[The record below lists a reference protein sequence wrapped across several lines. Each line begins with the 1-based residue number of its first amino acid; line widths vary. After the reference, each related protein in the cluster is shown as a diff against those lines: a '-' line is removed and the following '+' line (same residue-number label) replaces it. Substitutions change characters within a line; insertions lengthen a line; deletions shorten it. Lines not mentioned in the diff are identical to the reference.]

1 MLFGVSVAYIDY
13 KKRKRQ
19 AQVHD
24 AAESDSSEAPVFL
37 QPVTENECAQL
48 NDSNDSTAGN
58 FSPMATLTIRNLDD
72 AVRDRLRQR
81 AAEHGHSMEEEVR
94 QILRQVVKPADT
106 AASSEGVGS
115 RIHNHF
121 ARLGGIELELPSRSD
136 TPQAPSLEP

>member
-1 MLFGVSVAYIDY
+1 MPIA
-13 KKRKRQ
+13 
-19 AQVHD
+19 
-24 AAESDSSEAPVFL
+24 SD
-37 QPVTENECAQL
+37 
-48 NDSNDSTAGN
+48 DSNDSTAGN

-106 AASSEGVGS
+106 ATTSEGLGT

-121 ARLGGIELELPSRSD
+121 SLLGGTELELPSRSD
-136 TPQAPSLEP
+136 TPKAPSLEP